1 LMKVCMLTTG
11 FPRFEGDLFGNFVL
25 ELVKELEARDVE
37 VEVVAPHE
45 GGLPTAECMD
55 GARVR
60 RFRYFLP
67 RLQCLAYGGGIPAN
81 LAASWLARIQ
91 VPFFLL
97 AFAVSAMR
105 AAKGADL
112 IHCHWTATGL
122 VAAWANKLHRLPLVL
137 SVRGSDVNVMTNRCA
152 RWVNR
157 YVYSVVDRVLAVSE
171 DIAGVLKGVGVGSEK
186 IEIVH
191 NGVDSRF
198 RPMDKGTARSELRLP
213 SDKFLAL
220 FVGLL
225 SPVKGV
231 DRLLEAIRLI
241 DDDSLYC
248 VLVGDGPSRVEIEK
262 LAAKENMQGSLHF
275 AGRQSTETIPRW
287 MNAADLLVLPSLSEG
302 RPNVVLEAQA
312 CGLAVVATK
321 VGGTPE
327 LIRHEETGLLVE
339 RDDAP
344 ALAKSISRL
353 MHDEKL
359 RDRLGNEGRRQL
371 QESGLTWEAS
381 AARVESIYQE
391 LLEAA

>member
-1 LMKVCMLTTG
+1 MLTTG

-25 ELVKELEARDVE
+25 ELVKELRSKNVE

-45 GGLPTAECMD
+45 AGLPTTERMN
-55 GARVR
+55 GVSVR

-67 RLQCLAYGGGIPAN
+67 ALQCVAYGGGIPAN
-81 LAASWLARIQ
+81 IAASWLARIQ

-97 AFAVSAMR
+97 AFVWSAMR

-112 IHCHWTATGL
+112 VHCHWTATGW
-122 VAAWANKLHRLPLVL
+122 VAICANKLHRLPLVL
-137 SVRGSDVNVMTNRCA
+137 SVRGSDINVMTNRFA
-152 RWVNR
+152 RRVNKH
-157 YVYSVVDRVLAVSE
+157 VYGVVDRVLAVSE
-171 DIAGVLKGVGVGSEK
+171 DIAGVLKSVGVASEK

-198 RPMDKGTARSELRLP
+198 KPRDKATSRSALDLP
-213 SDKFLAL
+213 TDKFLAL
-220 FVGLL
+220 FVGLI

-231 DRLLEAIRLI
+231 DRLVRAVRLI

-248 VLVGDGPSRVEIEK
+248 VLVGDGPSRVEMEK
-262 LAAKENMQGSLHF
+262 LAAKENIQASLHF
-275 AGRQSTETIPRW
+275 VGRQSTETIPMW

-312 CGLAVVATK
+312 CGTAVVATN

-339 RDDAP
+339 KDDVP
-344 ALAKSISRL
+344 ALAEGIARL
-353 MHDEKL
+353 MHDEEL
-359 RDRLGNEGRRQL
+359 RERLSQEGRLQI
-371 QESGLTWEAS
+371 QESGLTWSAS